1 VAPGNR
7 IWTVSWTFL
16 KNGKGRDMR
25 IGLPLVQ
32 FILFSGFLS
41 AALAAG
47 CAAPVVT
54 VRHKLPA
61 AVVIPGHD
69 AGMRVK
75 GFSVK
80 TGPKDGFADFA
91 AGRLRQRLAKS
102 AGRSGAANRGA
113 LLRGDIHIA
122 MHDTKGTR
130 RVRRGGG
137 KTGDLASHEVSA
149 LIRTG
154 QVRVDFVVTRAPDG
168 EELVTIETRRS
179 YRSTGDPRVRGE
191 LGLLRP
197 DDPTH
202 VPAAE
207 TIVRELLTEY
217 IASFCAMIAPLE
229 VVEQVPLRNTLAGGA
244 GFRAVRAGDLEE
256 AARHFE
262 GAVADAPRDV
272 ALLFNLAVT
281 AEGAGKLQAAL
292 DNYRA
297 VQKLANGQDPPAAAG
312 TQRIERIIHRLG
324 KSKK

>member
-1 VAPGNR
+1 
-7 IWTVSWTFL
+7 
-16 KNGKGRDMR
+16 MR
-25 IGLPLVQ
+25 TQLPFVQ

-61 AVVIPGHD
+61 AVVIPGHG

-80 TGPKDGFADFA
+80 TGPKGAYADFA
-91 AGRLRQRLAKS
+91 AGLLKRRLAES
-102 AGRSGAANRGA
+102 AGAGNAANPGV
-113 LLRGDIHIA
+113 LVRGDIHVTLRDVKA
-122 MHDTKGTR
+122 TR
-130 RVRRGGG
+130 RVRGRDG
-137 KTGDLASHEVSA
+137 KGGDLTSREVPT

-154 QVRVDFVVTRAPDG
+154 KVRVNFVVTRAPDG

-179 YRSTGDPRVRGE
+179 YRSTADPRVRGE

-202 VPAAE
+202 VPASE
-207 TIVRELLTEY
+207 TIVRELLVEC
-217 IASFCAMIAPLE
+217 IESFCAMIAPLE
-229 VVEQVPLRNTLAGGA
+229 VVEQVPLRNTLTGGE
-244 GFRAVRAGDLEE
+244 GFRAVRVGDMD
-256 AARHFE
+256 AASRHF
-262 GAVADAPRDV
+262 GTAAAAAPSNV

-281 AEGAGKLQAAL
+281 AEAAGKLQVAFE
-292 DNYRA
+292 NYSA
-297 VQKLANGQDPPAAAG
+297 VQKLTNGQDRLAATGA
-312 TQRIERIIHRLG
+312 QRVGRVIHRLG